1 MKEFPFSQYLFWDA
15 DITVIDLKQHRRYV
29 VERVMT
35 RGRLEDFKKLL
46 SIYSNE
52 AIALEIKKS
61 KQLDPK
67 TRHFCSWYFNIP
79 INELHASSFYY

>member
-1 MKEFPFSQYLFWDA
+1 MKNFPFSENLFWDT
-15 DITVIDLKQHRRYV
+15 DITMIDLKKNRRYV
-29 VERVMT
+29 VERVIT

-46 SIYSNE
+46 SIYSNDE
-52 AIALEIKKS
+52 IISEIKKS